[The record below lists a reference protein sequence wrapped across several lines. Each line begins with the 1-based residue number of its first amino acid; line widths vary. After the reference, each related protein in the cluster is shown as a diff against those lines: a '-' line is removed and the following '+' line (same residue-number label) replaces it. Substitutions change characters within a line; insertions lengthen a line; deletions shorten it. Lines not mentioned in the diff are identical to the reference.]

1 MLHPIDSPLAI
12 PLGDDFTLRT
22 FSSPSDLPRLA
33 GLMST
38 VFGPEV
44 GDWAMHMYPIYPNLE
59 PADIFFVETTGGEV
73 VSTISLFPWT
83 IRYGAATLPVG
94 EMAIVGT
101 DAAYRRRGLVA
112 AQVRPFKAR
121 LAQRGSLLSIIQGIP
136 FYYRQFGYDY
146 AWPLEGGWRLELR
159 QAPAAAA
166 PTEASPAYTVRA
178 ATCDDI
184 PTLARLFD
192 EVTRDLTVTVLRSAE
207 LWRYLLTRG
216 EKPNACTHRTLV
228 VCDDAGAI
236 VAYVRLPDFHFGT
249 ELVVNEGSRCT
260 LEAARVLFAHLRQAA
275 ETANQPFI
283 RLNLPVTHDLVR
295 IARAWGGVDQGM
307 YSWQLHVPDLPA
319 LLRGLTPELD
329 RRLAASVFARYTA
342 TVTLGF
348 YRDGLTLR
356 FAEGRLVEVGNLCRV
371 DKADAWL
378 PPATVMPLVL
388 GHRPL
393 HELRRA
399 FPDVNARGDYEL
411 LLETLF
417 PPATAFLYPV
427 S

>member
-1 MLHPIDSPLAI
+1 MLYPVDTPLAVSV
-12 PLGDDFTLRT
+12 GDDFMLRT
-22 FSSPSDLPRLA
+22 LGSPDDLPRIA
-33 GLMST
+33 ALMGR

-44 GDWAMHMYPIYPNLE
+44 ERWTLHMYPIHPDLV
-59 PADIFFVETTGGEV
+59 PADVFFVETAAGEV
-73 VSTISLFPWT
+73 VSTLSLFPWS

-112 AQVRPFKAR
+112 AQVRYFKER
-121 LAQRGSLLSIIQGIP
+121 LAQRGCLLSIIQGIP

-159 QAPAAAA
+159 QAPAEGD
-166 PTEASPAYTVRA
+166 PTYTVRD
-178 ATCDDI
+178 ATCDEI
-184 PTLARLFD
+184 PTLARLYD
-192 EVTRDLTVTVLRSAE
+192 EATADLTVSVTRSRD
-207 LWRYLLTRG
+207 LWHYLLERGDEPHATTR
-216 EKPNACTHRTLV
+216 RTLV
-228 VCDDAGAI
+228 VCDTAGDI
-236 VAYVRLPDFHFGT
+236 VAYVRLPDFHFGN
-249 ELVVNEGSRCT
+249 ELVVDEGSRCT
-260 LEAARVLFAHLRQAA
+260 LEAARTIFAFLRCEAEAA
-275 ETANQPFI
+275 ARPFI
-283 RLNLPVTHDLVR
+283 RLNLPATHDLVR
-295 IARAWGGVDQGM
+295 IARAWGGVDQGT

-319 LLRGLTPELD
+319 LLRGMMPELN

-342 TVTLGF
+342 TVALGF
-348 YRDGLTLR
+348 YCDGLTLR
-356 FAEGRLVEVGNLCRV
+356 FDAGRLVEVSDLSPIE
-371 DKADAWL
+371 KANISL
-378 PPATVMPLVL
+378 PPVAFMPLVL

-417 PPATAFLYPV
+417 PPAAVFLYPV